1 MKMPQREPR
10 ALALSVLIHVVV
22 GALLLSI
29 TFYYPLG
36 NLIGLPKDRE
46 KQAEKLTYIQVR
58 PSGGGFSGGPS
69 KSAAR
74 GTPVAPLHAP
84 DATPTSIAAP
94 APAQGGTPTGTGQGT
109 GAGNG
114 GGAATGIEPELPDP
128 RIALSSPP
136 FSPVPKTPAQKL
148 DSAIKT
154 AYGVYVD
161 SANAERARLLG
172 SRAPG
177 DWTKTDKNGNKW
189 GWDQGAIRLGKY
201 SIPNAVLALLPLNV
215 GMQNPA
221 MDARNT
227 SMIRKE
233 VLENAQRQVTE
244 DEFRASVKRIRERK
258 DRERRTAGR
267 DTSGTR

>member
-1 MKMPQREPR
+1 MKFPRREPR
-10 ALALSVLIHVVV
+10 AFALSVLIHVVV

-46 KQAEKLTYIQVR
+46 RQAEKLTYIQVR
-58 PSGGGFSGGPS
+58 PSGGGVSGGPS
-69 KSAAR
+69 KSPAK
-74 GTPVAPLHAP
+74 GTPAAPLHAP
-84 DATPTSIAAP
+84 DVVPTAIATP
-94 APAQGGTPTGTGQGT
+94 APAQGGVPEGTGKGT
-109 GAGNG
+109 GVGHG

-136 FSPVPKTPAQKL
+136 FTPVPKTPAQRL

-161 SANAERARLLG
+161 SANADRARQLG
-172 SRAPG
+172 QRTPG

-201 SIPNAVLALLPLNV
+201 SIPNAVLAMLPLNA

-227 SMIRKE
+227 SMIRRE
-233 VLENAQRQVTE
+233 VLENAQRHVTE

-258 DRERRTAGR
+258 DRERKAAGR
-267 DTSGTR
+267 DTSGVR